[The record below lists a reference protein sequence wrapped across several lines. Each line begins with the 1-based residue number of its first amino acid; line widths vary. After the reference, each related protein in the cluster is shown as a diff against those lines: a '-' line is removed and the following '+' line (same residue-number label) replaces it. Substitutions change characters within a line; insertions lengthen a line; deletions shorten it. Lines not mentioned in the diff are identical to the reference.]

1 VTIDFNGL
9 FRRYA
14 EDLLRFTRRRVSSPD
29 VAADVVQE
37 AFARILRHPEPRD
50 VRDPRAYLFTTAA
63 NLALDHRRHEG
74 IARVDEDGDAALREM
89 ADPTADPERAAAAR
103 QELLLIRRAFD
114 RLPERT
120 RLVFGMHRM
129 EGMSQPE
136 IARALGISTTL
147 VWRMVHE
154 AYDAMRDALRESGED
169 GETRGPAD
177 D

>member
-1 VTIDFNGL
+1 MAIDFNGL

-14 EDLLRFTRRRVSSPD
+14 EELLRFTRRRVSSPE

-37 AFARILRHPEPRD
+37 AFARILKHPEPQN

-63 NLALDHRRHEG
+63 NLALDHRRHETV
-74 IARVDEDGDAALREM
+74 ARVDDAGDATLADM
-89 ADPTADPERAAAAR
+89 ADPVADPERVAAAR
-103 QELLLIRRAFD
+103 QELMLIQRAFD

-120 RLVFGMHRM
+120 KLVFGMHRM
-129 EGMSQPE
+129 EGMSQLE

-154 AYDAMRDALRESGED
+154 AYDAMRAALHEDAGPES
-169 GETRGPAD
+169 
-177 D
+177 